1 MPGMKALIL
10 QHSHTCTPGTSIEW
24 LRSRG
29 IPHDIL
35 MARDIDTWPAM
46 DSFDLLILCGGGMDV
61 DQEAIHP
68 WLKPEKQF
76 INAAIQQKKKIL
88 GLCLGA
94 QLIADVMGARVYPNS
109 AWETGWHTVQ
119 LPATGE
125 NIKVFEWHAYT
136 FDLPKGAELLATNS
150 NCRNQAYRV
159 GSQILAYQFH
169 PEADEEWVMLRA
181 MDPKAPKEGFI
192 QPAYEVR
199 EGIALY
205 QKRMQHWFFSRLDE
219 WALKAAGR

>member
-1 MPGMKALIL
+1 MPVMNALIL
-10 QHSHTCTPGTSIEW
+10 QHSHTCTPGTTTEW

-29 IPHDIL
+29 VPHKLL
-35 MARDIDTWPAM
+35 MTRDIDTWPAM
-46 DSFDLLILCGGGMDV
+46 DSIDFLILCGGGMDV

-76 INAAIQQKKKIL
+76 IKTAIEQNKKIL

-94 QLIADVMGARVYPNS
+94 QLVADVMGARVYPNS
-109 AWETGWHTVQ
+109 AWETGWHSVKSPT
-119 LPATGE
+119 TGE
-125 NIKVFEWHAYT
+125 EMTVFEWHAYT

-169 PEADEEWVMLRA
+169 PEANDEWVLLRA
-181 MDPKAPKEGFI
+181 LDPKAPKEGFV
-192 QPAYEVR
+192 QSEHQVR
-199 EGIALY
+199 EGIGLY
-205 QKRMQHWFFSRLDE
+205 QRKMQDWYFSRLDE
-219 WALKAAGR
+219 FVRDAWP